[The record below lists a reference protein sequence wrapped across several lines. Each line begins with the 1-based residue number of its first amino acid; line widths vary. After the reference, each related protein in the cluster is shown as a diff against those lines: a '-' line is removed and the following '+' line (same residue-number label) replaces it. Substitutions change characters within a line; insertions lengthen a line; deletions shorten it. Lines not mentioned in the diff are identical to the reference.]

1 MTEQQ
6 RRFRD
11 LLYKKLNRRYEIL
24 SIRDR
29 TRREQIM
36 TRLIDDIMATLKDKG
51 PLNRQLYQNTKEML
65 LLDNFLRQRQIKVAP
80 NKSRQDK
87 HDGKYNRFINYH
99 GLKQTVQNVRN
110 SIDTI
115 LGQFPTIDKIISVG
129 SGTGYLEKLIEI
141 AFRQKLQMICIDPDP
156 TQFSS
161 EPIKRG
167 PDYPTV
173 DVFLRT
179 RPVAPWNS
187 IVLLNWPETRETHG
201 AGYDVDAIRKLN
213 PLAVIIIY
221 ELDFIDSGSAGSKQL
236 HRMRDTD
243 TTYDKET
250 VVTFP
255 HFDPVIFATAI
266 LQLPPEYAAMMATLT
281 YTMEVWTREPVQYYT
296 RSAQQS
302 LVQHGIIPV
311 QKKYSSPVSLRA
323 SDWQQQMRNYQ
334 HAARQSSQSKNHP
347 DGQRRR
353 STTTPIYDVNR
364 SHRDVSSWV

>member
-1 MTEQQ
+1 MVEQQ

-24 SIRDR
+24 SIPDR

-36 TRLIDDIMATLKDKG
+36 TRLIDDIMATLG
-51 PLNRQLYQNTKEML
+51 PLNRRLYQHTKDL
-65 LLDNFLRQRQIKVAP
+65 LSLDPFLRHRKIQVAP
-80 NKSRQDK
+80 KNIRKDE
-87 HDGKYNRFINYH
+87 HAGKYNRFINYY
-99 GLKQTVQNVRN
+99 GLKATVENVRK
-110 SIDTI
+110 SIDKI

-129 SGTGYLEKLIEI
+129 SGTGYLEKFIEM

-161 EPIKRG
+161 EPIKRE

-173 DVFLRT
+173 DEFLET

-221 ELDFIDSGSAGSKQL
+221 ELDYIDSGSAGSEAL

-243 TTYDKET
+243 TKYEKET
-250 VVTFP
+250 VVVFP
-255 HFDPVIFATAI
+255 HFDPVLFATT
-266 LQLPPEYAAMMATLT
+266 LVQLPPELATMMATLT
-281 YTMEVWTREPVQYYT
+281 YTMEVWTREPVQYT
-296 RSAQQS
+296 RSAQQ
-302 LVQHGIIPV
+302 LLLQQGIFPV
-311 QKKYSSPVSLRA
+311 QKKYSSPVQRA

-334 HAARQSSQSKNHP
+334 RAARQSSQSKNHP
-347 DGQRRR
+347 DGRR
-353 STTTPIYDVNR
+353 STTRSTIYDVNR
-364 SHRDVSSWV
+364 SPRDVSSWV